1 MSSFAAR
8 SGRLA
13 SVVAMAIVGLVLYEP
28 AQAELGASPST
39 FNDGLS
45 VKLVQRQAGSSSA
58 TSTSTSG
65 SSTGTSTY
73 TVRETTL
80 SSGTV
85 VREYVS
91 SAGTVFG
98 VAWQGPIRPQLSNV
112 LGTTYFSQF
121 SQQVAATRTARS
133 FHAPVSIE
141 TSTLHVQLAGH
152 MGAHIGHAWL
162 PQALPSGLSGA
173 DIK

>member
-1 MSSFAAR
+1 MFSFASR
-8 SGRLA
+8 SGRQAAAVVCLSAGLA
-13 SVVAMAIVGLVLYEP
+13 LCGP
-28 AQAELGASPST
+28 AQAELGAAPST
-39 FNDGLS
+39 FSNGLS
-45 VKLVQRQAGSSSA
+45 VKLAQRQID
-58 TSTSTSG
+58 SG
-65 SSTGTSTY
+65 SIY

-98 VAWQGPIRPQLSNV
+98 VAWQGPIRPQLSSL

-121 SQQVAATRTARS
+121 SQQVAATQSVHTV
-133 FHAPVSIE
+133 HAPVSIE
-141 TSTLHVQLAGH
+141 TSTLDVQLAGH

-162 PQALPSGLSGA
+162 PQALPSGLSGT